1 MLCLRETIWEAH
13 LPQVAWGKLLHYK
26 PKSAWNSP
34 LLDSNVW
41 IQNDQ
46 VVIMQ
51 RWRNVQNT
59 GGREKRSGAGIMIF
73 QRHYSFGSVG
83 KPCARKTF

>member
-1 MLCLRETIWEAH
+1 MLCLRETIWKAH
-13 LPQVAWGKLLHYK
+13 LPQVAWGKLLNYK

-46 VVIMQ
+46 AVIMQ

-59 GGREKRSGAGIMIF
+59 GGREKEVWCWYNDFSETLQF
-73 QRHYSFGSVG
+73 WE
-83 KPCARKTF
+83 CRKAMH